1 MTVEAPLHAL
11 ATVPESYLPN
21 FSYGKVGAMNGAPD
35 WRRLASY
42 VVSARLAAGY
52 KDRRALSAAS
62 GVTDRTLGKL
72 ENGQPVSPETLAAV
86 EALVGW
92 KPDSARRILHGG
104 EPDTRTL
111 EAFDAATA
119 EAADPVK
126 LLLPPDQYAAL
137 TPSMRE
143 RMREALEADART
155 YADMLRP
162 PA

>member
-1 MTVEAPLHAL
+1 
-11 ATVPESYLPN
+11 
-21 FSYGKVGAMNGAPD
+21 MNGAPD
-35 WRRLASY
+35 WHRLASY

-92 KPDSARRILHGG
+92 KPDSARSILYGG

-111 EAFDAATA
+111 EAF
-119 EAADPVK
+119 EAAQPDP
-126 LLLPPDQYAAL
+126 LQSLLPPDEYEAL
-137 TPSMRE
+137 TPYMRAQL
-143 RMREALEADART
+143 RKALENQAR
-155 YADMLRP
+155 AMAEMLRP